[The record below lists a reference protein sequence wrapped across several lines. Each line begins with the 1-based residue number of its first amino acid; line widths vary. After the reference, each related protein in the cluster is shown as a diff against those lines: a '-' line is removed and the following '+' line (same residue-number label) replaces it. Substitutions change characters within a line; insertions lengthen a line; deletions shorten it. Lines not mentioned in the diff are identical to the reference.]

1 MSFGSK
7 NLKRMAENILY
18 ADSSDSERY
27 LFSNQFDQS
36 GHPVQTRGHLT
47 PLIPV
52 SFVPLDQQLNIL
64 FQAGY
69 QGFAFDIHPG
79 QYVFIP
85 HNSNHGNLSA
95 AENDRQQES
104 EEWNQVFSRISE
116 MTDHYLGRNRIMHYR
131 RMQPIL
137 DMDNSTLITMSHCN
151 SEHLNQDI
159 GISNNH
165 MVPTHQENV
174 DLNNNSLSSEDH
186 QSIEASELFMN
197 SRTDIFPDHDQNRFD
212 LVAQRDFL
220 HDVDEQQNNMPDDIY
235 NDMDSQSNST
245 ASTSSQIFHREHPQD
260 YHSLQNMFE
269 ELLFMYFNEENHWI
283 HDIVFSHPRQRR
295 TRSLLDVVSSIVSE
309 NFETVLQTIIDAFI
323 TGIIVSQNFTMRQI
337 AETLHTIE
345 NARVVSYD
353 LASLLHGHS
362 RIFNIFLS
370 PTRLLQRFAQVVSS
384 TTRWMIVNRTTLI
397 PDNLPW

>member
-1 MSFGSK
+1 MS
-7 NLKRMAENILY
+7 ENIFC
-18 ADSSDSERY
+18 AESSDSERY
-27 LFSNQFDQS
+27 LFSSQFDQS
-36 GHPVQTRGHLT
+36 GHPVQTRGLLT

-69 QGFAFDIHPG
+69 QGFAFDILPG

-85 HNSNHGNLSA
+85 QNGNQGNLSA
-95 AENDRQQES
+95 MANDGQQDS
-104 EEWNQVFSRISE
+104 EEWNQAFSRISE
-116 MTDHYLGRNRIMHYR
+116 MTDHYLGRNGIMHYR

-137 DMDNSTLITMSHCN
+137 DMDNSTPITISYYN

-165 MVPTHQENV
+165 MVTTHQENV

-186 QSIEASELFMN
+186 QSSETSELYMN
-197 SRTDIFPDHDQNRFD
+197 SRADIFPDQNRFD
-212 LVAQRDFL
+212 LFAGRDFL
-220 HDVDEQQNNMPDDIY
+220 HDVDEHQNNFPDNIH
-235 NDMDSQSNST
+235 NDMNSQSNST
-245 ASTSSQIFHREHPQD
+245 ASRNSQIFHREHPQD

-269 ELLFMYFNEENHWI
+269 ELLDMYFNGANRWI
-283 HDIVFSHPRQRR
+283 HDIVFNHPRQRR

-323 TGIIVSQNFTMRQI
+323 TGVIVSQNFTLRQI

-345 NARVVSYD
+345 NTRIISYD

-370 PTRLLQRFAQVVSS
+370 PTRLLQRYAQVVSS
-384 TTRWMIVNRTTLI
+384 TTRWMIVNRTTSI